1 MDTENLW
8 TVQWSEKQQCFHVD
22 QLDRLLTDN
31 LRKFIE
37 VNQYNDWA
45 LIAIMPS
52 RSEAHKVVGILR
64 EKRGIKNVF
73 ERFAEDHPE

>member
-1 MDTENLW
+1 MDTKNLW

-31 LRKFIE
+31 LRKFIQ

-45 LIAIMPS
+45 LIAIMTS
-52 RSEAHKVVGILR
+52 HSEAHEVVRILR
-64 EKRGIKNVF
+64 EKRGIKTVF
-73 ERFAEDHPE
+73 ERFEEEHP